1 MKDEIGAIIMKK
13 FVQLIG
19 KIHSYLIDDCS
30 VVVKIKK

>member
-19 KIHSYLIDDCS
+19 KIHSYLIDDGS